1 MQVQGWRER
10 LVKNWQHKLTSSSLR
25 SFMRRSGPMPSVVL
39 AMLLTAGAGLPGFTP
54 LTQPSPDALTF
65 YSVTELKAGNNG
77 HYFTTADINNRGVQV
92 LVDTGATTVA
102 LSFEDAET
110 VGLRPATLNF
120 DIPVSTANGIAK
132 AARVVLR
139 EVEIDN
145 VRVSDVD
152 GMVLQK
158 GALQGTLL
166 GMSFLSRL
174 RSFSVENGTL
184 VLKN

>member
-1 MQVQGWRER
+1 
-10 LVKNWQHKLTSSSLR
+10 
-25 SFMRRSGPMPSVVL
+25 
-39 AMLLTAGAGLPGFTP
+39 LPGFTP
-54 LTQPSPDALTF
+54 LVQPPTDTVSLL
-65 YSVTELKAGNNG
+65 SMTELQAASNG
-77 HYFTTADINNRGVQV
+77 HYFTTADINHRSVQV

-102 LSFEDAET
+102 LSYEDAEA

-120 DIPVSTANGIAK
+120 DIPVSTANGIGK
-132 AARVVLR
+132 AAHVVLR
-139 EVEIDN
+139 DVEIDN

-174 RSFSVENGTL
+174 RSFSVENGKL